1 MLFRNGETKIIY
13 FDNSATTAI
22 NPEVLRTY
30 TDVATKIM
38 GNPSSLHS
46 LGTTATRLLEA
57 SRRQIAD
64 LLHVNTEEIYFTSGG
79 TEGDNWVLKGVAY
92 EKERFGKHIIISAIE
107 HPAVKNTAA
116 WLARQGFE
124 IDEAPVDERG
134 FVKVSE
140 LEALIREDTIL
151 VSVMAVNNEIGSIQ
165 PIKEIAKLLEN
176 RPTISFHIDAV
187 QAIGKIAVEDFMLE
201 RVDFATFSAHK
212 FHGPRG
218 VGFLYIKSGK
228 RLAPLLHGGGQENN
242 KRSTTE
248 NVAGI
253 AATAKALRLALSDF
267 DHKVEKIR
275 QMKAIIFEELSK
287 QEKIILFS
295 EMDDFA
301 PNILTFG
308 IRGVRGEVV
317 VHAFE
322 KHEIFISTTSAC
334 SSKKNAAA
342 GTLMA
347 MHVKPDLATS
357 AVRVSLDHTN
367 NMLEIEAFLTI
378 FRNIY
383 QEMLKVAN

>member
-1 MLFRNGETKIIY
+1 
-13 FDNSATTAI
+13 
-22 NPEVLRTY
+22 
-30 TDVATKIM
+30 M
-38 GNPSSLHS
+38 GNPSSLHN
-46 LGTTATRLLEA
+46 LGSTATRLLEA
-57 SRRQIAD
+57 SRRQIAE
-64 LLHVNTEEIYFTSGG
+64 LLHVHSDEIFFTSGG
-79 TEGDNWVLKGVAY
+79 TEGDNWVLKGVAF
-92 EKERFGKHIIISAIE
+92 EKEKFGKHIIISAVE

-116 WLARQGFE
+116 WLAAQGFE
-124 IDEAPVDERG
+124 VELAPVDEKG
-134 FVKVSE
+134 FVKLPE

-151 VSVMAVNNEIGSIQ
+151 ISVMAVNNEVGAIQ
-165 PIKEIAKLLEN
+165 PIKGIAKLLED

-218 VGFLYIKSGK
+218 VGFLYVKSGK
-228 RLAPLLHGGGQENN
+228 RLTPLLHGGGQENN

-248 NVAGI
+248 NLAGI
-253 AATAKALRLALSDF
+253 AATAKALRLNLENF
-267 DHKVEKIR
+267 EQKTEKIR
-275 QMKAIIFEELSK
+275 QMKAVIFEEFSK
-287 QEKIILFS
+287 QEKVILFS
-295 EMDDFA
+295 GMENFA

-322 KHEIFISTTSAC
+322 KHEIYISTTSAC

-357 AVRVSLDHTN
+357 AVRISLDHTN
-367 NMLEIEAFLTI
+367 NMLEVETFLTI

-383 QEMLKVAN
+383 QEMLKVAG

>member
-1 MLFRNGETKIIY
+1 MIFRNEENKIIY

-46 LGTTATRLLEA
+46 LGSTATRLLEA
-57 SRRQIAD
+57 SRRQIAE
-64 LLHVNTEEIYFTSGG
+64 LLHVKSEEIFFTSGG

-92 EKERFGKHIIISAIE
+92 EKEKFGKHIIISAIE

-116 WLARQGFE
+116 WLASQGFDVE
-124 IDEAPVDERG
+124 KAPVDERG

-151 VSVMAVNNEIGSIQ
+151 VSVMAVNNEVGSIQ
-165 PIKEIAKLLEN
+165 PIKEIAKILKDK
-176 RPTISFHIDAV
+176 PTISFHIDAV
-187 QAIGKIAVEDFMLE
+187 QAIGKIAIEDFMLD

-218 VGFLYIKSGK
+218 VGFLYVKSGK

-248 NVAGI
+248 NLAGI
-253 AATAKALRLALSDF
+253 AATAKALRLTLDDF
-267 DHKVEKIR
+267 DHKTEKIR
-275 QMKAIIFEELSK
+275 QMKSIIFEELSK
-287 QEKIILFS
+287 QDKIILFS
-295 EMDDFA
+295 EMDDFV

-322 KHEIFISTTSAC
+322 KHEIYISTTSAC

-347 MHVKPDLATS
+347 MHVKPDIATS
-357 AVRVSLDHTN
+357 AVRISLDYTN
-367 NMLEIEAFLTI
+367 NMLEIEGFLTI

>member
-1 MLFRNGETKIIY
+1 MIY

-22 NPEVLRTY
+22 HPEVLRTY

-38 GNPSSLHS
+38 GNPSSLHN
-46 LGTTATRLLEA
+46 LGSTATRLLEA
-57 SRRQIAD
+57 SRRQIAE
-64 LLHVNTEEIYFTSGG
+64 LLHVHSDEIFFTSGG
-79 TEGDNWVLKGVAY
+79 TEGDNWVLKGVAF
-92 EKERFGKHIIISAIE
+92 EKEKFGKHIIISAVE

-116 WLARQGFE
+116 WLATQGFE
-124 IDEAPVDERG
+124 VELAPVDEKG
-134 FVKVSE
+134 FVKFPE

-151 VSVMAVNNEIGSIQ
+151 VSVMAVNNEVGAIQ
-165 PIKEIAKLLEN
+165 PIKEIAKLLED

-218 VGFLYIKSGK
+218 VGFLYVKSGK
-228 RLAPLLHGGGQENN
+228 RLTPLLHGGGQENN

-248 NVAGI
+248 NLAGI
-253 AATAKALRLALSDF
+253 AATAKALRLNLENSEE
-267 DHKVEKIR
+267 KTEKIR
-275 QMKAIIFEELSK
+275 QMKAVIFEELSK
-287 QEKIILFS
+287 QEKVILFS
-295 EMDDFA
+295 GMENFA

-322 KHEIFISTTSAC
+322 KHEIYISTTSAC

-357 AVRVSLDHTN
+357 AVRISLDHTN
-367 NMLEIEAFLTI
+367 NMLEVETFLTI

-383 QEMLKVAN
+383 QEMLKVAG